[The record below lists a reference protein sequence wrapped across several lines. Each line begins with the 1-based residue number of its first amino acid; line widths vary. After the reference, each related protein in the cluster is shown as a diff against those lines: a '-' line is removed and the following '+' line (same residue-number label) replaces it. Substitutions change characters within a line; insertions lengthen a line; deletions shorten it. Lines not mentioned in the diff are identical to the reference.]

1 MPSIQARVAE
11 GWRRSRMMRGIR
23 KNAKTYPAMSSARI
37 TFFQMPGIAVT
48 IVIIP
53 AMLLK
58 EDPPPAI
65 IPPSP
70 RGGVPKW
77 P

>member
-1 MPSIQARVAE
+1 MPSIHARVAE
-11 GWRRSRMMRGIR
+11 GWRRWRMMRGIR
-23 KNAKTYPAMSSARI
+23 RNAKTYPAMFSARI
-37 TFFQMPGIAVT
+37 TFFQMPGMAVT
-48 IVIIP
+48 TASP
-53 AMLLK
+53 SPRLK
-58 EDPPPAI
+58 GDSSPAI

>member
-11 GWRRSRMMRGIR
+11 GWRRSRMMRGNR

-53 AMLLK
+53 AML
-58 EDPPPAI
+58 EGG
-65 IPPSP
+65 PSA
-70 RGGVPKW
+70 R
-77 P
+77 